1 MRPVLNGGTLGGRA
15 MSAWIL
21 LSVTGLGVAVLLLG
35 QRFRSNQ
42 RRLAHLTADATGLT
56 IGPGDQIPWTEVIE
70 VRVETTD
77 AGPYDEDLFLVVIAR
92 GRAALRIPSSI
103 VPRVLPQVQRLPG
116 FDNET
121 FIKSMSCTDKAVFV
135 CWRTPN

>member
-1 MRPVLNGGTLGGRA
+1 
-15 MSAWIL
+15 MSAWIV
-21 LSVTGLGVAVLLLG
+21 LSVAGLGAAVLLLG
-35 QRFRSNQ
+35 LRVRSSQ
-42 RRLAHLTADATGLT
+42 RRLAHLTADSTGLT
-56 IGPGDQIPWTEVIE
+56 IGPGEQIPWTEVLE

-92 GRAALRIPSSI
+92 GRAALRIPSPV

-121 FIKSMSCTDKAVFV
+121 LIKSMSCADKAMFV
-135 CWRTPN
+135 CWRAPN